1 MFESSIYQSN
11 GISAIYL
18 NIFPTLKNNQEKN
31 YYFNSWS
38 CLSLIQNNFSFQNFA
53 ALEQLSQENKNIF
66 NIIDIATKKVSLSEL

>member
-11 GISAIYL
+11 RIGARYL

-38 CLSLIQNNFSFQNFA
+38 CLSLIQNNFSFQNFT
-53 ALEQLSQENKNIF
+53 ALEQLSQENKTFSI
-66 NIIDIATKKVSLSEL
+66 L

>member
-11 GISAIYL
+11 EISAIYL